1 MKSKTTGTSEGRSTY
16 QVHAEIHTTGDH
28 PEDFDDAKAGHP
40 LERRLNR
47 IERIATTYRG
57 RVDLRFD
64 NGVLI
69 TFDTADAAVL
79 SSCEMQKRCIVLP
92 QLSQMKLTLR
102 IGIHRGIARQRAK
115 DEGDHA
121 REIALEL
128 AAADDGIII
137 SDSIFEDLKPELRS
151 IATPLDERFF
161 EIKAFQINWR
171 REIPSSV
178 FGGESFW
185 PSSLSPHPAGPFV
198 RLHQGIRTV
207 DASQDRPII
216 TLGREP
222 SCDLVL
228 EDAFASRVHCRVE
241 RRADSIVL
249 TDSSTNGTCVRSD
262 DGTEYLVKKKSMVL
276 SGKGLLFFG
285 RAFDGE
291 RRGGVRYETY

>member
-1 MKSKTTGTSEGRSTY
+1 MNEVRNSY
-16 QVHAEIHTTGDH
+16 QVHAEIHTTGEH

-47 IERIATTYRG
+47 VERIATTYRG

-92 QLSQMKLTLR
+92 QLSQMKLSLR
-102 IGIHRGIARQRAK
+102 IGIHRGTIRQRAK
-115 DEGDHA
+115 DEADHA

-137 SDSIFEDLKPELRS
+137 SDGIFEDIKPELRT
-151 IATPLDERFF
+151 IAHSVDGGLFDV
-161 EIKAFQINWR
+161 KAYRIDWR
-171 REIPSSV
+171 REIPSSAL
-178 FGGESFW
+178 GGESYW
-185 PSSLSPHPAGPFV
+185 PSSLNPHPVGPFV
-198 RLHQGIRTV
+198 RLHQGMRTV
-207 DASQDRPII
+207 EATQDRPTI

-228 EDAFASRVHCRVE
+228 EDAFASRIHCRIE
-241 RRADSIVL
+241 RRSDGIVL
-249 TDSSTNGTCVRSD
+249 TDSSTNGTCVRAD
-262 DGTEYLVKKKSMVL
+262 DGTEHLVKKKSML
-276 SGKGLLFFG
+276 LTGKGLLFFG
-285 RAFDGE
+285 RAFNGE
-291 RRGGVRYETY
+291 RRGGIRYEAY

>member
-1 MKSKTTGTSEGRSTY
+1 MKSTSTGTNEGRNTY
-16 QVHAEIHTTGDH
+16 QVHAEIHTTGEH

-47 IERIATTYRG
+47 VERIATTYRG

-79 SSCEMQKRCIVLP
+79 SACEMQKRCIVLP
-92 QLSQMKLTLR
+92 QLSQMKLSLR
-102 IGIHRGIARQRAK
+102 VGIHRGIVRQRSK
-115 DEGDHA
+115 DEADHA

-137 SDSIFEDLKPELRS
+137 SNSIFEDIKPELRS
-151 IATPLDERFF
+151 IAHPVDERLFDV
-161 EIKAFQINWR
+161 KAFQIDWR
-171 REIPSSV
+171 REIPSSAL
-178 FGGESFW
+178 GGESFW
-185 PSSLSPHPAGPFV
+185 PESLNPHPVGPFI
-198 RLHQGIRTV
+198 RLHQGMRTV
-207 DASQDRPII
+207 EATQDRPTI

-241 RRADSIVL
+241 RRADCIVL
-249 TDSSTNGTCVRSD
+249 TDSSTNGTCVRAD
-262 DGTEYLVKKKSMVL
+262 DGTECIVKKKSMVL
-276 SGKGLLFFG
+276 TGKGLLFFG
-285 RAFDGE
+285 RAFNGE
-291 RRGGVRYETY
+291 RRGGIRYEAY